1 MQYIIFGII
10 AVVGLVFLIVYNLKV
25 ESNRKKRESELSSP
39 AQERIPEAP
48 SEPAVRKEVAP
59 PQPVPATPP
68 PVAAVPE
75 RAKEVPSAI
84 EPDPPEPP
92 KIRRESSRGDH
103 DYRQAL
109 RSFENSEETQED
121 KEDTSSKTS
130 KDNQF
135 REALRSLNKND
146 E

>member
-25 ESNRKKRESELSSP
+25 ESNRKKRESEMSSP
-39 AQERIPEAP
+39 TQERIPEAP
-48 SEPAVRKEVAP
+48 SEPVVSVEAAP
-59 PQPVPATPP
+59 PQAVPSATPP
-68 PVAAVPE
+68 AVAAVPE
-75 RAKEVPSAI
+75 PVKEAPATA
-84 EPDPPEPP
+84 EPEPPDP

-109 RSFENSEETQED
+109 RSFESSEKTKDDSEED
-121 KEDTSSKTS
+121 SSKTT

-135 REALRSLNKND
+135 RDALRSMNKND
-146 E
+146 Q